1 MSKKMSIS
9 QSAQHFGVST
19 RTIHRWIQSKKVKAK
34 KVDGLWAVT
43 IDNTNDNLDTPINN
57 VIDKH
62 DNTND
67 KKTTI
72 LTLSRQCQ
80 ILEKQLKVKDDQ
92 IAAKDEQ
99 MAQLQ
104 QTAEGLQKLL
114 DQSQQLQAMTEKR
127 YEAEHQQLIEM
138 KARSFWQRLT
148 SVFE

>member
-1 MSKKMSIS
+1 MSKKMSIP

-43 IDNTNDNLDTPINN
+43 IDNTNDN

-127 YEAEHQQLIEM
+127 YEAEHQQLIE
-138 KARSFWQRLT
+138 SHT
-148 SVFE
+148 SVTIY

>member
-1 MSKKMSIS
+1 MSKQMSIS
-9 QSAQHFGVST
+9 QAAQHFGVST

-34 KVDGLWAVT
+34 KVDGLWAVK
-43 IDNTNDNLDTPINN
+43 IDNLDTLIDN
-57 VIDKH
+57 V
-62 DNTND
+62 ND

-104 QTAEGLQKLL
+104 QTAEGLQKSL
-114 DQSQQLQAMTEKR
+114 DQSQQLQAMTEK
-127 YEAEHQQLIEM
+127 
-138 KARSFWQRLT
+138 
-148 SVFE
+148 